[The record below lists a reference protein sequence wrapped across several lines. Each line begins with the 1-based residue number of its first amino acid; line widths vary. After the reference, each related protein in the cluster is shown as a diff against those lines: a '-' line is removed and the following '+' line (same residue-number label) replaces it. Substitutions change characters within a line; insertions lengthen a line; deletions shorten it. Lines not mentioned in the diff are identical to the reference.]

1 MLKKNKKKII
11 FASFISIVILLT
23 ISISYIKLNEDNKFN
38 KDKDTIVFVG
48 NKSLAPIVYEEKG
61 TAKGI
66 VVDIVK
72 ALEEKTSYNIQ
83 IQAIDWTE
91 AQDKVLAGE
100 ADALIQINPNT
111 DREKLY
117 DFSDELLESEFSIFT
132 RSGINYINSVDD
144 LTNRSVGV
152 EEGGYANHLL
162 RRYDGINIITIPNVK
177 TGFQMINSGELDAI
191 VTDRWIGEYELAQSG
206 IKGIQIVSQPIET
219 QYSRIAVKKGNEEL
233 LNIINDGLR
242 EIKEDNTMNEIIN
255 LWRGKNVLYFT
266 EERIRNII
274 SVVVLGVGLFTLGIS
289 LFFINRYKKLSER
302 LEIDVQQRTKELY
315 EANQLL
321 QQANMELERISMTDG
336 LTNTY
341 NRRYFDETIE
351 KFWRMAIRESRPLAL
366 IMIDIDNFKIFN
378 DTYGHLAGD
387 ECLKIVAN
395 EIKVIAKR
403 AGDFV
408 ARYGGEEFIVTLFDT
423 PTEGASFLA
432 EQIREKI
439 ENTKIKYEEE
449 EINVTVSLG
458 VASIVPEKD
467 MNPSDLIYAA
477 DDAMYQ
483 AKKEGR
489 NKVIV
494 YDSSK

>member
-1 MLKKNKKKII
+1 
-11 FASFISIVILLT
+11 
-23 ISISYIKLNEDNKFN
+23 
-38 KDKDTIVFVG
+38 
-48 NKSLAPIVYEEKG
+48 
-61 TAKGI
+61 
-66 VVDIVK
+66 
-72 ALEEKTSYNIQ
+72 
-83 IQAIDWTE
+83 
-91 AQDKVLAGE
+91 
-100 ADALIQINPNT
+100 
-111 DREKLY
+111 
-117 DFSDELLESEFSIFT
+117 
-132 RSGINYINSVDD
+132 
-144 LTNRSVGV
+144 
-152 EEGGYANHLL
+152 
-162 RRYDGINIITIPNVK
+162 
-177 TGFQMINSGELDAI
+177 
-191 VTDRWIGEYELAQSG
+191 
-206 IKGIQIVSQPIET
+206 
-219 QYSRIAVKKGNEEL
+219 
-233 LNIINDGLR
+233 
-242 EIKEDNTMNEIIN
+242 MNEIIN

-483 AKKEGR
+483 AKKEGS